1 VDCRFG
7 QAAPIW
13 NRIND
18 MAGLIPRVIIAGLAA
33 SISPVAVMVLL
44 SVMMR
49 KHARRNSLLFL
60 LGFTLVLIALGV
72 VGIFVFR
79 AGGSGGKSKVDG
91 YIDLVLGVLCLAA
104 IPLTLRRK
112 KKQGKTETEKDLK
125 APRAFLLGAGSM
137 LVNTSTIVCFL
148 AGAHEISA
156 AKLSVSDDLFALAL
170 LIAIT
175 LLTLLIPIAVYFA
188 VPTKAERV
196 LGSLN
201 AWLSRHS
208 KVIGAA
214 VLLLFGAY
222 LLAKGLKAVV

>member
-1 VDCRFG
+1 
-7 QAAPIW
+7 
-13 NRIND
+13 

-60 LGFTLVLIALGV
+60 LGFTLVLIAFGV
-72 VGIFVFR
+72 TVIFLFS
-79 AGGSGGKSKVDG
+79 AGGSGSKHNVDG
-91 YIDLVLGVLCLAA
+91 FIDLALGALCLAA
-104 IPLTLRRK
+104 IPITLRRK
-112 KKQGKTETEKDLK
+112 KKQEETETEKDLK

-137 LVNTSTIVCFL
+137 LVNTSTIVCYL

-156 AKLSVSDDLFALAL
+156 AKLNVSDDIFALAL
-170 LIAIT
+170 LTAIT
-175 LLTLLIPIAVYFA
+175 LLTLLIPIAVYYAF
-188 VPTKAERV
+188 PTKAERV

-214 VLLLFGAY
+214 VLLLFGVY